1 VLLHHASAGDTSIF
15 NNAPVAVLLAV
26 LLPDG
31 PPQKHGGSLS
41 GTPHPEM
48 PKVFTTAVFGQFS
61 ALHPRHI
68 NGLAHGKNLKIA
80 KTMGE
85 SAKIG

>member
-1 VLLHHASAGDTSIF
+1 VLLHHASAGDASIF

-41 GTPHPEM
+41 GTPHSRNAQGLHYSRFRPI
-48 PKVFTTAVFGQFS
+48 FGTAPSSYQWFS
-61 ALHPRHI
+61 AR
-68 NGLAHGKNLKIA
+68 KNLKIA